1 MEFLFPSMQFGV
13 WNHAS
18 QACLLKFK
26 LKKYVFKCFH
36 TQFQVSHS
44 SMFAIKAPCLVW
56 KTLAWNQKPC
66 VDNKKI
72 HARHF
77 EILDFGKQNLPHANG
92 IYPKPKG

>member
-1 MEFLFPSMQFGV
+1 MQPCKSSMLIKIQI
-13 WNHAS
+13 
-18 QACLLKFK
+18 
-26 LKKYVFKCFH
+26 KKYVFKRFH

-44 SMFAIKAPCLVW
+44 SMFGIKTPCLVW

-66 VDNKKI
+66 VDNQKS

-92 IYPKPKG
+92 IYPKPNG